1 VIVASGR
8 GRSTAPPG
16 DAGSDRG
23 QTRGVDT
30 CHRVGVGDSSPSK
43 IRTALVLSGGGGRG
57 AAQLGI
63 LRALAERGL
72 QPDACVGTSVGALN
86 AAVVASHPLPVA
98 LDLLERIWA
107 SPQTRAVFR
116 SHPLRMVMNRV
127 RRQPWLRSDDAIGDL
142 VDFSMGLTGMTTF
155 EELPRPLQIVVTDL
169 LTGEPVLI
177 SRGRLR
183 DPLRASCAIPFVFRP
198 VQLGDRSY
206 VDGGVTDNCSI
217 STAARLEP
225 DQIIA
230 VDLTAEPAMAA
241 LRRLSEV
248 FERMTSVALHS
259 RLLADFDTFSKR
271 LPVTLICPRIANPL
285 RVADFARVR
294 EAARSAMET
303 LLQTVG
309 LADGRVPPGLFY
321 LPISM
326 EGSPA

>member
-1 VIVASGR
+1 MPPPVTRPFDEGR
-8 GRSTAPPG
+8 
-16 DAGSDRG
+16 
-23 QTRGVDT
+23 TRKVSA
-30 CHRVGVGDSSPSK
+30 CHPVRVGGSSPSR
-43 IRTALVLSGGGGRG
+43 IGTALVLSGGGGRG

-98 LDLLERIWA
+98 LDMLERIWA

-116 SHPLRMVMNRV
+116 SHPLRMVMNRA
-127 RRQPWLRSDDAIGDL
+127 RRQPWLRDDDAIGDL
-142 VDFSMGLTGMTTF
+142 VDFSMEMTGMSTF

-177 SRGRLR
+177 SQGRLR

-217 STAARLEP
+217 STAARMEP
-225 DQIIA
+225 EQIIA
-230 VDLTAEPAMAA
+230 VDLTAEPAMPT

-259 RLLADFDTFSKR
+259 RLLADFDSFSKR

-285 RVADFARVR
+285 RVADFTRVR
-294 EAARSAMET
+294 EAARTAMET

-326 EGSPA
+326 EGSPVGG

>member
-1 VIVASGR
+1 
-8 GRSTAPPG
+8 
-16 DAGSDRG
+16 
-23 QTRGVDT
+23 
-30 CHRVGVGDSSPSK
+30 
-43 IRTALVLSGGGGRG
+43 VLSGGGGRG

-116 SHPLRMVMNRV
+116 SHPLRMVLNRA

-142 VDFSMGLTGMTTF
+142 VDFSMELTGMTTF
-155 EELPRPLQIVVTDL
+155 EELGRPLQIVVTDL
-169 LTGEPVLI
+169 LTGDPVLI
-177 SRGRLR
+177 SQGRLR

-217 STAARLEP
+217 STAARMKP

-230 VDLTAEPAMAA
+230 VDLTAEPAMPA

-285 RVADFARVR
+285 RVADFAKVR
-294 EAARSAMET
+294 EAARTAMET

-326 EGSPA
+326 EGSPAGA